1 MAKLEI
7 FNSKQEVQGSTVPRT
22 STLALPLSLAKQV
35 GAGVNAIT
43 KSIADIQK
51 DLYAI
56 QDENE
61 VNEIL
66 PTINIKIAKDYERY
80 ANSTDQ
86 QAPFK
91 FEKDLGINNFE
102 EFLKDKS
109 KPVQKLLTNK
119 LISVSLS

>member
-86 QAPFK
+86 QAP
-91 FEKDLGINNFE
+91 LN
-102 EFLKDKS
+102 LKKIL
-109 KPVQKLLTNK
+109 Q
-119 LISVSLS
+119 

>member
-1 MAKLEI
+1 MFCLSYNQSPSKLFYNKLEI
-7 FNSKQEVQGSTVPRT
+7 FNSKQQVQGSTAPRT

-61 VNEIL
+61 VNEIYL
-66 PTINIKIAKDYERY
+66 Y
-80 ANSTDQ
+80 
-86 QAPFK
+86 
-91 FEKDLGINNFE
+91 
-102 EFLKDKS
+102 
-109 KPVQKLLTNK
+109 
-119 LISVSLS
+119 